1 MEARLNS
8 LRTNKNFMKRKA
20 SLNQKDV
27 KPADRL
33 EKKEVL
39 RMAKK
44 IIPPDTSVPAS
55 APTPKEPTTKFKIG
69 DIVYVA
75 DTADADLN
83 GFKLFPQYKKYT
95 YTIEAY
101 DPVAHVY
108 SLRRLNLLLRLKEVD
123 IVRPSERHSSPLI
136 RKQF

>member
-1 MEARLNS
+1 MTPLDTTSA
-8 LRTNKNFMKRKA
+8 
-20 SLNQKDV
+20 
-27 KPADRL
+27 PAP
-33 EKKEVL
+33 
-39 RMAKK
+39 A
-44 IIPPDTSVPAS
+44 PAPATPASVPAP
-55 APTPKEPTTKFKIG
+55 APKEPTAKFKIG

-101 DPVAHVY
+101 DPVTHVY
-108 SLRRLNLLLRLKEVD
+108 LLRRLNLLLRLKEVD
-123 IVRPSERHSSPLI
+123 IVRPSERHNSPLI

>member
-1 MEARLNS
+1 
-8 LRTNKNFMKRKA
+8 
-20 SLNQKDV
+20 
-27 KPADRL
+27 
-33 EKKEVL
+33 
-39 RMAKK
+39 MAKK

-55 APTPKEPTTKFKIG
+55 APAPTHTSSTPAPAPAPKEPTAKFKIG

-101 DPVAHVY
+101 DPIAHVY

-123 IVRPSERHSSPLI
+123 IVRPSERHNSPLI

>member
-1 MEARLNS
+1 
-8 LRTNKNFMKRKA
+8 MKRKVF
-20 SLNQKDV
+20 LNQKDV
-27 KPADRL
+27 KPADKL

-39 RMAKK
+39 KMAKK
-44 IIPPDTSVPAS
+44 MTPLDTTSAPAPATPASVPAP
-55 APTPKEPTTKFKIG
+55 APKEPTTKFKIG

-101 DPVAHVY
+101 DPVTHVY
-108 SLRRLNLLLRLKEVD
+108 LLRRLNLLLRLKEVD
-123 IVRPSERHSSPLI
+123 IVRPSERHDSPLI